1 MLIPGHRGIKV
12 RNSLKSPH
20 YFVIF
25 RKNATKPY
33 SSLPSEAVFANSTG
47 ILVVAFGLLVLYIL
61 LASPWKRPD
70 PGTLT
75 DRQVWLLV
83 PIVGGVRPGL
93 GKDPGRFCT
102 SLRRLTL
109 FARWK
114 AKPLEVGD

>member
-1 MLIPGHRGIKV
+1 M
-12 RNSLKSPH
+12 
-20 YFVIF
+20 
-25 RKNATKPY
+25 
-33 SSLPSEAVFANSTG
+33 
-47 ILVVAFGLLVLYIL
+47 VAFGLLVLYIL

-93 GKDPGRFCT
+93 GKDPGRLCT

-114 AKPLEVGD
+114 AKPFEGGD

>member
-83 PIVGGVRPGL
+83 PIHCRW
-93 GKDPGRFCT
+93 GKARSREGPRKVLHLAEKIDPLCQVE
-102 SLRRLTL
+102 SQ
-109 FARWK
+109 A
-114 AKPLEVGD
+114 A